1 MRNVHIKYKPRAW
14 SMGVGGFS
22 AARGLHVGFVR
33 FKVGLGL
40 VLPPQEINVL
50 LEL

>member
-1 MRNVHIKYKPRAW
+1 MRNVHIKYKPRDW

-33 FKVGLGL
+33 FKVGL